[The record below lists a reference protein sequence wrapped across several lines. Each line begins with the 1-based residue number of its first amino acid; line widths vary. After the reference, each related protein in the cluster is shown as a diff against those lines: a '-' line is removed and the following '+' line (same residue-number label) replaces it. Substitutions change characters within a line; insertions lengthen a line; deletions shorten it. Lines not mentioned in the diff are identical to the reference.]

1 VCARV
6 CVREI
11 RKIQI
16 RAIRYEIQDTT
27 LDMVTGTAKIQYIMR
42 ALALFCVFSS
52 ALFTWQHRNGDT
64 PNRWHSSKLT
74 YHEKYTKQKKCLPCY

>member
-1 VCARV
+1 MCV

-42 ALALFCVFSS
+42 ALGLFLYFPLLFS
-52 ALFTWQHRNGDT
+52 LGNTEMET
-64 PNRWHSSKLT
+64 PQTAGILQN
-74 YHEKYTKQKKCLPCY
+74 